1 MQRSMSIDMDSST
14 AADNG
19 SISNGGDREPIK
31 EREESVS
38 SPVPAIVHDASAE
51 KISDQATT
59 ELTDSASINSP
70 TLAIDKNATNPQVS
84 EHRKGVLDVATEY
97 INANIKA
104 FRRLPWI
111 IGGVGV
117 VLLIRFYPRMAFRRY
132 RRPSD
137 IPRQLFENNT
147 RLTGVVA
154 MTGWDSVGVW
164 HVPLWRRVLRWRH
177 QPTGKCCIS
186 SACNQ
191 RIEVTPAIMSIFREN
206 HAFSVNH

>member
-1 MQRSMSIDMDSST
+1 MSIDMDSD
-14 AADNG
+14 ANG
-19 SISNGGDREPIK
+19 SSSNSGKPVE

-38 SPVPAIVHDASAE
+38 SPVPAVVHVASE

-59 ELTDSASINSP
+59 ELTDSAPINSP
-70 TLAIDKNATNPQVS
+70 TLSVNNVNATSSQVS
-84 EHRKGVLDVATEY
+84 EHHKGVLDVATEY
-97 INANIKA
+97 INDNIKT

-137 IPRQLFENNT
+137 IPRQLFENNAW
-147 RLTGVVA
+147 LTGVVA

-164 HVPLWRRVLRWRH
+164 HVPLWRRVLRWQH
-177 QPTGKCCIS
+177 QPTGKCYNFYS
-186 SACNQ
+186 LLSKNWSFLPPQ
-191 RIEVTPAIMSIFREN
+191 LYV
-206 HAFSVNH
+206 

>member
-1 MQRSMSIDMDSST
+1 MDSDS

-19 SISNGGDREPIK
+19 SISNGGEPVK

-38 SPVPAIVHDASAE
+38 SPVFAVVHDASAE

-70 TLAIDKNATNPQVS
+70 TLAVDNTAITPKVS

-137 IPRQLFENNT
+137 IPRQLFENNA

-177 QPTGKCCIS
+177 QPTGKCCI
-186 SACNQ
+186 
-191 RIEVTPAIMSIFREN
+191 
-206 HAFSVNH
+206 

>member
-1 MQRSMSIDMDSST
+1 MSIDMDSST

-19 SISNGGDREPIK
+19 SISNGGEPVK
-31 EREESVS
+31 ESEESVS
-38 SPVPAIVHDASAE
+38 SPVPAVVHDASAE

-59 ELTDSASINSP
+59 DLTDSVPINSP
-70 TLAIDKNATNPQVS
+70 TLAVNSNATIPQVS

-137 IPRQLFENNT
+137 IPRQLFENNA

-177 QPTGKCCIS
+177 QPTGKCCIVQPVIRELKS
-186 SACNQ
+186 SQ
-191 RIEVTPAIMSIFREN
+191 P
-206 HAFSVNH
+206 

>member
-1 MQRSMSIDMDSST
+1 MCSAAYMSIDMDSST

-19 SISNGGDREPIK
+19 SISNGGEPVK

-38 SPVPAIVHDASAE
+38 SPVPAVVHDASAE

-59 ELTDSASINSP
+59 DLTDSAPINSP
-70 TLAIDKNATNPQVS
+70 TLAVNSNATIPQVS

-137 IPRQLFENNT
+137 IPRQLFENNA

-177 QPTGKCCIS
+177 QPTGKCCIVQPVIRELKS
-186 SACNQ
+186 SQ
-191 RIEVTPAIMSIFREN
+191 P
-206 HAFSVNH
+206 

>member
-1 MQRSMSIDMDSST
+1 MDSGT
-14 AADNG
+14 AVDNG
-19 SISNGGDREPIK
+19 SISNGGEPVK
-31 EREESVS
+31 EGEESVS

-59 ELTDSASINSP
+59 TELTDSASINSP
-70 TLAIDKNATNPQVS
+70 TLAVDNINATTPQVS

-97 INANIKA
+97 INANIKT

-137 IPRQLFENNT
+137 IPRQLFENNA

-164 HVPLWRRVLRWRH
+164 HVPLWRRVFRWRH
-177 QPTGKCCIS
+177 QPTGRCCIS
-186 SACNQ
+186 SAYNQ
-191 RIEVTPAIMSIFREN
+191 RIEVTLAT
-206 HAFSVNH
+206 V